1 MRKYI
6 TIPDVRPF
14 PSYANANARLL
25 YMHVAMGMDLTTRN
39 FSHSLRQL
47 SAELGMP
54 FQQLRTALSQLE
66 RDGLV
71 ATRQVT
77 CKVTY
82 GLTRKTTHNVTQ
94 IHIMSVSELD
104 EATNEAT
111 NSPTNTPTN
120 TPPNTS
126 PNTDNNN
133 NNNPNSSTL
142 THTNARE
149 VVSKGVKIIQDELG
163 VSEDQAKDMAAAF
176 LKRQALKG
184 KTWDGDG
191 DCLAHLISWC
201 EKHRPLQSG
210 GLRPKRNSKADDNQ
224 AREAERKRQAEVEAS
239 KSEEEKAWEYVQ
251 WAHASWKDAVRRHMT
266 EEAKE
271 KEKKYNQMRT
281 EWMRKYRGKEAS

>member
-6 TIPDVRPF
+6 TIPDIRSF
-14 PSYANANARLL
+14 PSYANVNARSL
-25 YMHVAMGMDLTTRN
+25 YIHAAMGMDLVSRN
-39 FSHSLRQL
+39 YAHSWRQL
-47 SAELGMP
+47 AHELGMP
-54 FQQLRTALSQLE
+54 LQQLRTALKQLE

-71 ATRQVT
+71 STQQT
-77 CKVTY
+77 TQEVTY
-82 GLTRKTTHNVTQ
+82 GLTRKSTHNVTT

-111 NSPTNTPTN
+111 NSPTNSPTN
-120 TPPNTS
+120 S
-126 PNTDNNN
+126 DNNN
-133 NNNPNSSTL
+133 NNISISSTP

-149 VVSKGVKIIQDELG
+149 IAEKGVKIVAEELG
-163 VSEDQAKDMAAAF
+163 VLEDEARKMCDKF

-184 KTWDGDG
+184 KTWENDG

-210 GLRPKRNSKADDNQ
+210 GLKPKRNSKADDNL
-224 AREAERKRQAEVEAS
+224 AREAERKRQAEVEAA
-239 KSEEEKAWEYVQ
+239 KSEEEKAWEDVQ

-266 EEAKE
+266 DEAKE